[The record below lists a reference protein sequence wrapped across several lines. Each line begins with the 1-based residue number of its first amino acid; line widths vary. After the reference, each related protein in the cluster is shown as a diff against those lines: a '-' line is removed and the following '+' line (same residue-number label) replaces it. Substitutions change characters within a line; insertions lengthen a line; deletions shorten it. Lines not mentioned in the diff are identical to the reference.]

1 MYGMSGSRSSLPT
14 RGARLSRRAHREK
27 LNAAHGRGMFEQA
40 TVGADKVEGHAGRRR
55 EIEHSRIRR
64 VDQNRTRPT
73 VSTFALI
80 YV

>member
-1 MYGMSGSRSSLPT
+1 
-14 RGARLSRRAHREK
+14 
-27 LNAAHGRGMFEQA
+27 MFEQA